1 MLELQEQEVMLIKR
15 QATYVYEL
23 PLQITGDL
31 YVTDQR
37 TVFKSKKVQWLQ
49 KESIEI
55 RHRDIQHVQAFY
67 AFHLLPSGLSIS
79 LTSGEIYRFKL
90 VGREEFLTI
99 YAAMNLT
106 AL

>member
-1 MLELQEQEVMLIKR
+1 MLELQEQEVMFIKR

-23 PLQITGDL
+23 PLQTTGDL

-49 KESIEI
+49 KEFIEI
-55 RHRDIQHVQAFY
+55 RHRDIQHVQAFD

-79 LTSGEIYRFKL
+79 LTSGETYRFKL
-90 VGREEFLTI
+90 VGREELLRI
-99 YAAMNLT
+99 YATLNITSL
-106 AL
+106 